1 MTRQEIMMT
10 MLRAAHE
17 AAAALANASTEQK
30 NRALT
35 SLAATLRQR
44 KSEILA
50 ENAKDVARARAAG
63 RSAALIDRLTLNEAR
78 IEGAAKDLEHVAA
91 LPDPVGEVF
100 DLTIRPNGLRVGR
113 MRIPLGVIGIV
124 FEARPNVVI
133 DAAAL
138 CLKSGNA
145 VVLRGG
151 SEASYSNNVLGDA
164 VADACAQA
172 GLPAAA
178 AQVVRDTDRELV
190 LTLLQAR
197 GLVDLVIPRGG
208 EELIR
213 FVDEQ
218 ARVPVIL
225 HYKGVCHVYVDRD
238 ADLAKATPIIINAK
252 VQRPGVCN
260 AMETMLI
267 DAPTAERY
275 LPEIARELQERGV
288 ELRGCPVS
296 RRIVPSMKE
305 ATEDDWY
312 AEYLDLICAVRV
324 VNGVDEAMAH
334 IAKYGS
340 SHTEAI
346 ITENYTTASRF
357 IQQVNSSCVAVNA
370 STRFN
375 DGGELGLGAEI
386 GISTTKLHAYGPM
399 GLRELT
405 TSKFVVLGSGQVRQ

>member
-1 MTRQEIMMT
+1 MTEKQDLLA
-10 MLRAAHE
+10 MLRAARE
-17 AAAALANASTEQK
+17 AAVQLAVTDTNTK
-30 NRALT
+30 NRALAA
-35 SLAATLRQR
+35 LARLLREKQPAL
-44 KSEILA
+44 LA
-50 ENAKDVARARAAG
+50 VNAQDVARAREAG
-63 RSAALIDRLTLNEAR
+63 RSAALIDRLSLSEAR
-78 IEGAAKDLEHVAA
+78 IEAMAKGVEQIIS
-91 LPDPVGEVF
+91 LPDPVGEIH
-100 DLTIRPNGLRVGR
+100 DLTVRPNGLQVAR
-113 MRIPLGVIGIV
+113 MRLPLGVIGIV
-124 FEARPNVVI
+124 FEARPNVI
-133 DAAAL
+133 ADAAAL

-151 SEASYSNNVLGDA
+151 SEAAASNAALGEV
-164 VADACAQA
+164 VAEACAEG

-178 AQVVRDTDRELV
+178 AQVVHDTAREHV

-197 GLVDLVIPRGG
+197 GMVDLVIPRGG

-218 ARVPVIL
+218 ARVPLIL
-225 HYKGVCHVYVDRD
+225 HYKGVCHVFVDRD
-238 ADLAKATPIIINAK
+238 ADLTKAEPIVINAK

-260 AMETMLI
+260 AMETLLI
-267 DAPTAERY
+267 DAPVAPPF
-275 LPEIARELQERGV
+275 LPVICARLREHGV
-288 ELRGCPVS
+288 ELRGCANA
-296 RRIVPSMKE
+296 RRIVPDLKE

-324 VNGVDEAMAH
+324 VDGLEDALAH
-334 IAKYGS
+334 IARYGS

-346 ITENYTTASRF
+346 VTENYTTAGRF
-357 IQQVNSSCVAVNA
+357 LRGVQSSCVAVNA

-405 TSKFVVLGSGQVRQ
+405 ASKFIVLGDGQVRK